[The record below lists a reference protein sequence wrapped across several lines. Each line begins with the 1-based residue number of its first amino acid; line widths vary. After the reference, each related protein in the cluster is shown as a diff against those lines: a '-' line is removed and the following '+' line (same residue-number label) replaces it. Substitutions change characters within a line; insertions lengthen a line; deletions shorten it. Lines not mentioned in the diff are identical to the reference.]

1 MANSKSKTGMLGILM
16 GVLILG
22 LCAMTLAGIFIDEWT
37 VINAETFLG
46 SGKESVSFEDYK
58 DSVADSEGKIDF
70 GGILENFDADDNTSL
85 KSTMVVFGYIAVAV
99 VCLLTLLYL
108 LKMLL
113 NVGLFRFVTGIV
125 GICALV
131 AGAVLIGVT
140 ASYCD
145 KFLLNFSI
153 GEVAKAEMAVGL
165 GAYLTSI
172 GAMGVGVA
180 AVIGCAKK

>member
-58 DSVADSEGKIDF
+58 DSVAD
-70 GGILENFDADDNTSL
+70 
-85 KSTMVVFGYIAVAV
+85 
-99 VCLLTLLYL
+99 
-108 LKMLL
+108 KMLL

-172 GAMGVGVA
+172 GAMGAGVA